1 MLAFEQGILIQ
12 LAKCL
17 CASRYSVLS
26 RVPAFAPSLS
36 SPLGAP
42 GYHGDYLRGA
52 CCLGISPSRK
62 CMFHDRSCWCGGQ
75 DFRHSPPREKHL
87 KSEGNTMAPF
97 RLHTPPVCRPTPKH
111 LFVHLPSLGISVTS
125 HTWGTHPAG
134 SNRIV
139 SLTEN
144 MPPWT

>member
-1 MLAFEQGILIQ
+1 MIQ
-12 LAKCL
+12 LTKCL

-42 GYHGDYLRGA
+42 GYRGDYLCRAGCAGA
-52 CCLGISPSRK
+52 PQQERHVSRQVVLVCVQLASLTAKTSDTRPQEKSIQSLKETPWTPS
-62 CMFHDRSCWCGGQ
+62 W
-75 DFRHSPPREKHL
+75 
-87 KSEGNTMAPF
+87 
-97 RLHTPPVCRPTPKH
+97 LHTPPVCRPTPKH
-111 LFVHLPSLGISVTS
+111 LFVHFPSTGIPVTS
-125 HTWGTHPAG
+125 HTWGTHPVG

-144 MPPWT
+144 MPP